1 MKAKLET
8 VNIPKARSTNM
19 ASGDDPMDVTVVA
32 FRYPPNSPGGAA
44 IYAHRLSKRI
54 HERGHA
60 VRAISAVDDPKLAG
74 KHVVEGIDVE
84 TVRVRSRPPFNRIN
98 YVYNPG
104 TFWKSFGTGDVA
116 HVHNFGAF
124 STTIFRALKRQKG
137 HRALIWSCH
146 DPEYMSMKVPEAEM
160 DEVVGLGHLGLPP
173 TNMYSRPSWKG
184 RLIWRSLEPNV
195 DRFIAASQFMYS
207 LFLRA
212 GIDEDRC
219 RLVYNGIDVSE
230 FEHTPVPEEPII
242 LYVGEVTRIK
252 GTDTLIEAMP
262 QVLGSVPD
270 ARLRIVGTGDLLPTL
285 KARVKQ
291 MGLDGSVEF
300 LGFQRDIGSFYSGA
314 KVVAL
319 TTLGYEICS
328 LVLLESLASG
338 RPVVA
343 SSRGGNQEV
352 IEAGKTGYLFTPGS
366 SDELAEG
373 LIKVLTSEE
382 KARGFGKAARTTAEK
397 KFSLNRAADETIEVY
412 REFLK
417 R

>member
-8 VNIPKARSTNM
+8 VNIPKARSINM
-19 ASGDDPMDVTVVA
+19 ASGDDSMDVTVIA
-32 FRYPPNSPGGAA
+32 YRYPPHSPGGAA
-44 IYAHRLSKRI
+44 IYAHRLSNRI
-54 HERGHA
+54 RERGHT
-60 VRAISAVDDPKLAG
+60 VRAISAIDDPKLAG

-84 TVRVRSRPPFNRIN
+84 TFRVRSKAPFNRIN
-98 YVYNPG
+98 FVYNPG
-104 TFWKSFGTGDVA
+104 TFFRSFGTGDIA

-124 STTIFRALKRQKG
+124 STTIFRAVKRQKG
-137 HRALIWSCH
+137 HKASVWSCH
-146 DPEYMSMKVPEAEM
+146 DPEYMSMKVSETEM
-160 DEVVGLGHLGLPP
+160 DEVVGIGHLGLPP
-173 TNMYSRPSWKG
+173 TNMYSRPGWKG

-219 RLVYNGIDVSE
+219 RLVYNGIDASE

-242 LYVGEVTRIK
+242 LYVGEVTRVK

-262 QVLGSVPD
+262 RVLESVPD
-270 ARLRIVGTGDLLPTL
+270 ASLRIVGTGDLVPTL
-285 KARVKQ
+285 ETQVKR
-291 MGLDGSVEF
+291 MGLDESVEF
-300 LGFQRDIGSFYSGA
+300 FGFQRDIRSFYRGA

-319 TTLGYEICS
+319 TTLGFEICS

-352 IEAGKTGYLFTPGS
+352 IETGKTGYLFTPGS

-382 KARGFGKAARTTAEK
+382 KARGFGKAARITAEK
-397 KFSLNRAADETIEVY
+397 KFSMERAADETIEVY
-412 REFLK
+412 RELLES
-417 R
+417 

>member
-8 VNIPKARSTNM
+8 VNIPKARSIHM
-19 ASGDDPMDVTVVA
+19 ASGDDSMDVTVVA
-32 FRYPPNSPGGAA
+32 YRYPPHSPGGAG
-44 IYAHRLSKRI
+44 IYTHRLSNRVR
-54 HERGHA
+54 ERGHT
-60 VRAISAVDDPKLAG
+60 VRAISAVDDPQLAG

-84 TVRVRSRPPFNRIN
+84 TVRVRSKPPFNRIN

-104 TFWKSFGTGDVA
+104 TFFKSFGKGDVA

-124 STTIFRALKRQKG
+124 STTVFRALKRQKG
-137 HRALIWSCH
+137 HKALLWSCH
-146 DPEYMSMKVPEAEM
+146 DPEYMSMRVSETEM
-160 DEVVGLGHLGLPP
+160 DEVVGIGHLGLPP
-173 TNMYSRPSWKG
+173 TNMYSRPGWKG

-212 GIDEDRC
+212 GIEEDRC
-219 RLVYNGIDVSE
+219 RLVYNGIDASE

-242 LYVGEVTRIK
+242 LYVGEITRVK

-262 QVLGSVPD
+262 KVLESVPE
-270 ARLRIVGTGDLLPTL
+270 ASLRIVGTGDLVPTL
-285 KARVKQ
+285 ETQVKR
-291 MGLDGSVEF
+291 MGLEDAIEF
-300 LGFQRDIGSFYSGA
+300 FGFQRDIKSFYRGA

-352 IEAGKTGYLFTPGS
+352 IEAGKNGYLFTPGS

-373 LIKVLTSEE
+373 LIKVLSSEE
-382 KARGFGKAARTTAEK
+382 RSRGFGKAARITAET
-397 KFSLNRAADETIEVY
+397 KFSLDRAADETIEVY
-412 REFLK
+412 RELLGA
-417 R
+417 

>member
-8 VNIPKARSTNM
+8 VNILKARSINM
-19 ASGDDPMDVTVVA
+19 ASGDDPMDVTVIA
-32 FRYPPNSPGGAA
+32 YRYPPHSPGGAG
-44 IYAHRLSKRI
+44 IYTHRLSNRI
-54 HERGHA
+54 RERGHK
-60 VRAISAVDDPKLAG
+60 VRVISAVDDPKLAG
-74 KHVVEGIDVE
+74 KQLVEGIDVE

-98 YVYNPG
+98 YVHNPG
-104 TFWKSFGTGDVA
+104 TLLKSFGTGDVA

-137 HRALIWSCH
+137 HRGLIWTCH
-146 DPEYMSMKVPEAEM
+146 DPEYMSMKVPESEM
-160 DEVVGLGHLGLPP
+160 DEVVGIGHLGLPP

-212 GIDEDRC
+212 GIEKDRC
-219 RLVYNGIDVSE
+219 RLVYNGIDASE

-242 LYVGEVTRIK
+242 LYVGEITRIK
-252 GTDTLIEAMP
+252 GTDTLIAAMP
-262 QVLGSVPD
+262 RVLESVPD
-270 ARLRIVGTGDLLPTL
+270 ASLRIVGTGDLVPTL
-285 KARVKQ
+285 KTQVKQ
-291 MGLDGSVEF
+291 MGLDKAVEF
-300 LGFQRDIGSFYSGA
+300 FGFQRDIRSFYRDA

-366 SDELAEG
+366 SDELADG

-382 KARGFGKAARTTAEK
+382 KARGFGNAARISAEN
-397 KFSLNRAADETIEVY
+397 KFSLDRAADETIQVY
-412 REFLK
+412 RELL
-417 R
+417 RP